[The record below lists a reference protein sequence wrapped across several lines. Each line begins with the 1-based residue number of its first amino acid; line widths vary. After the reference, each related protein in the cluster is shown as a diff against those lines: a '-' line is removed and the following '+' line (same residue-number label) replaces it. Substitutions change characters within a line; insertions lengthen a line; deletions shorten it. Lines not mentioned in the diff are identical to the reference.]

1 MSFFQT
7 ILAAV
12 ADPNHAGNQGD
23 LQKWAGLASLLPG
36 LQGAEHQ
43 LQPILD
49 VLGGHLKDAL
59 SQQQQTNGSVAV
71 QQTVSDLAQGGV
83 TVPQLQ
89 ELFGAER
96 FNQIVADLAQRT
108 GLSES
113 TLLGML
119 PMLLPVVMRLL
130 STGNHVSNP
139 QAPNPVLGQF
149 LNSNQGGG
157 SLLSEAFQ
165 LASQFLRGQR

>member
-1 MSFFQT
+1 MSFFQS

-23 LQKWAGLASLLPG
+23 LQSWAGVANLLPG
-36 LQGAEHQ
+36 LQGAERQ

-49 VLGGHLKDAL
+49 VLGGHVKDAL
-59 SQQQQTNGSVAV
+59 SDQQQSQGSAAV
-71 QQTVSDLAQGGV
+71 QQSVTDLAQGGV

-89 ELFGAER
+89 DFFGAER
-96 FNQIVADLAQRT
+96 FNQIVGDLAQRT

-157 SLLSEAFQ
+157 TLLSEAFQ
-165 LASQFLRGQR
+165 LASQFLSRPR

>member
-1 MSFFQT
+1 MSFFQS

-12 ADPNHAGNQGD
+12 ADPNHVGNQGD
-23 LQKWAGLASLLPG
+23 LQSWAGIAGLLPG
-36 LQGAEHQ
+36 LQGAERQ

-49 VLGGHLKDAL
+49 VLGRHVKDAL
-59 SQQQQTNGSVAV
+59 SEQQQTQGSAAV
-71 QQTVSDLAQGGV
+71 QQSVSNLAQGGV
-83 TVPQLQ
+83 SVPQLQ
-89 ELFGAER
+89 DFFGNER
-96 FNQIVADLAQRT
+96 FDRIVGDLAQRT

-157 SLLSEAFQ
+157 PLLSEAFQ
-165 LASQFLRGQR
+165 LASQFLSRPR

>member
-1 MSFFQT
+1 MSFFQS

-23 LQKWAGLASLLPG
+23 LQSWAGIANLLPG
-36 LQGAEHQ
+36 LQGAERQ

-49 VLGGHLKDAL
+49 VLGGHVKEAL
-59 SQQQQTNGSVAV
+59 SDQQQSQGSAAV
-71 QQTVSDLAQGGV
+71 QQSVTDLAQGGV
-83 TVPQLQ
+83 SVPQLQ
-89 ELFGAER
+89 DFFGAER
-96 FNQIVADLAQRT
+96 FNQIVGDLARRT

-157 SLLSEAFQ
+157 ALLSEAFQ
-165 LASQFLRGQR
+165 LASQFLSRPR